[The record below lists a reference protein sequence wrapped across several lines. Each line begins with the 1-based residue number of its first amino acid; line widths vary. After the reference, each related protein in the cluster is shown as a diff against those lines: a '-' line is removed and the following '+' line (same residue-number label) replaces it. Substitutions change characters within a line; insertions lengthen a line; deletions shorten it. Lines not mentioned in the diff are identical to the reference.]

1 MNNGSGFFD
10 QDFHPVDS
18 RVSTPP
24 AEQRMATA
32 AEYSA
37 HHLGKISRNLERL
50 IAILEKRATPDG
62 GKL

>member
-1 MNNGSGFFD
+1 MNNSSGFFD

-32 AEYSA
+32 AKYSA
-37 HHLGKISRNLERL
+37 YHLGKISRNLERL

>member
-10 QDFHPVDS
+10 QDFYPVDS
-18 RVSTPP
+18 RVATPP

-37 HHLGKISRNLERL
+37 HHFGKISRNLERL
-50 IAILEKRATPDG
+50 IAILEKGATPDG